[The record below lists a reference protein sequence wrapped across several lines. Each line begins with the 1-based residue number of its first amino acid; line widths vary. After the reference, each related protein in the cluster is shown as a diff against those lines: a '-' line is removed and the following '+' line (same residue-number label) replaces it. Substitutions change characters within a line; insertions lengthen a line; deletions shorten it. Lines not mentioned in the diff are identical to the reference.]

1 MLVEL
6 IDSIYVY
13 QAEWEPAKNVLKK
26 WKSIIDF
33 FVSPNVVLHD
43 GNGRTG
49 RMILFRECLYHGIAP
64 FIIED
69 ANRPEYLDALKFYH
83 QGKERDSIVFIIS
96 KRTGILLESLS
107 YFLAE

>member
-1 MLVEL
+1 MCIKQRE
-6 IDSIYVY
+6 S
-13 QAEWEPAKNVLKK
+13 AKNVLKK

-69 ANRPEYLDALKFYH
+69 ANRPEYLDGLKSYR
-83 QGKERDSIVFIIS
+83 QGKDV
-96 KRTGILLESLS
+96 TALTSLFQKEQEYYWNRCQ

>member
-1 MLVEL
+1 MC
-6 IDSIYVY
+6 IK
-13 QAEWEPAKNVLKK
+13 QREPAKNVLKK

-69 ANRPEYLDALKFYH
+69 ANRPEYLDALNSYH
-83 QGKERDSIVFIIS
+83 QGKDV
-96 KRTGILLESLS
+96 TALTSLFQKEQEYYWNRCQ